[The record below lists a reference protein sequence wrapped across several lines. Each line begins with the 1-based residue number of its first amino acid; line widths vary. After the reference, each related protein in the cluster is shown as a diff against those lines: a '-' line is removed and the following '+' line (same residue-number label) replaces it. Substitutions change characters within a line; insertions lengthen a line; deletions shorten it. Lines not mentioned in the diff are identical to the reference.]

1 MKKEEVI
8 FDQRYTGSLALKNV
22 SKCYGENNEVKALD
36 NVSLQLF
43 MGEFVVVLGASGSGK
58 STLLNLIGGMDT
70 VTDGNINI
78 AGVDITKLS
87 EKTFAKYRREV
98 VGFVFQFYNLMPN
111 LTALENVEISEIPG
125 EMKADEALELV
136 GLSDRKNNFPS
147 EMSGGEQQRVS
158 IARAIVKNPTILLCD
173 EPTGALDS
181 KTGKKI
187 IKILHD
193 ANKDKDKIVVVV
205 THNSSIAEIADRV
218 IKISDGK
225 IVSDVTQKNPKKI
238 EEIELW
244 KPKRFFRNFEQELWF
259 QTWNN
264 LFQAFLS
271 CFYQPCLFLGSL
283 LILQH

>member
-193 ANKDKDKIVVVV
+193 ANKNKDKIVVVV

-225 IVSDVTQKNPKKI
+225 IISDVTQKNPKKI
-238 EEIELW
+238 EEIEL
-244 KPKRFFRNFEQELWF
+244 
-259 QTWNN
+259 
-264 LFQAFLS
+264 
-271 CFYQPCLFLGSL
+271 
-283 LILQH
+283 